1 MEAMRTVYSLN
12 SIPTPS
18 SDVEMVVNA
27 PKVKEIT
34 FTLITNKKG
43 KEKAKL
49 SSSSSTNSKNKIF
62 LVSRAS
68 TVLKTVTASAA
79 SKPATIHSSSTAAAI
94 IISKP
99 AQPQNTPPIVPLA
112 FKPKPKVK
120 LLVQAVKANNIT

>member
-49 SSSSSTNSKNKIF
+49 SSSTNSKNKIF